1 MIQNHYFQDMNDI
14 VDSHCHLDFKDFD
27 KDLELIL
34 KRAKEKVKYFLSISV
49 NIEDFDKV
57 YAVTKS
63 AENIWC
69 TTGVHPNN
77 VLESKLD
84 QAKLSEDL
92 KNLKINKV
100 IGLGETGLDFSG
112 VTIIKKIKLN
122 LLTLI
127 LNCLANLIIQQLFTQ
142 EMLTLRQ

>member
-27 KDLELIL
+27 NDLALIL
-34 KRAKEKVKYFLSISV
+34 KRAKEKNVNYFLSISV

-57 YAVTKS
+57 YAVAKS

-77 VLESKLD
+77 VLKSKLD

-92 KNLKINKV
+92 KKKSKNK
-100 IGLGETGLDFSG
+100 
-112 VTIIKKIKLN
+112 
-122 LLTLI
+122 
-127 LNCLANLIIQQLFTQ
+127 
-142 EMLTLRQ
+142 